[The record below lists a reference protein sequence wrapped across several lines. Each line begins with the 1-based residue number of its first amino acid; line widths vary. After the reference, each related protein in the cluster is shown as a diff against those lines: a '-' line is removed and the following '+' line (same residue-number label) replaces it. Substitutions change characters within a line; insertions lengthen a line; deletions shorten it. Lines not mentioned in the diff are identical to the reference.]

1 MSESNLNSESALGMK
16 NRHRF
21 FEQLVSAYAK
31 DLYRYAYWLCKQ
43 PTVAEDLV
51 QETFTRAWKA
61 IDKLNDEKAAKAW
74 LITILR
80 RENARMYEK
89 YQPLLVE
96 IEENLASDNLKHEP
110 SMDLEQKQL
119 HKAILTLPE
128 EYREPLVL
136 QVMWGFTGDEIAA
149 ELDLKLATV
158 NTRLFR
164 ARKQLKEI
172 YASDSNADSKKAMG
186 NP

>member
-1 MSESNLNSESALGMK
+1 MQHK
-16 NRHRF
+16 HRF
-21 FEQLVSAYAK
+21 FEQLVSAYAN

-61 IDKLNDEKAAKAW
+61 IDSLKDEKAAKAW

-89 YQPLLVE
+89 YQPQLLE
-96 IEENLASDNLKHEP
+96 IEEAIVADDYHNEP
-110 SMDLEQKQL
+110 DETFEKQQL
-119 HKAILTLPE
+119 HQAIMELPTD
-128 EYREPLVL
+128 YKEPLIL
-136 QVMWGFTGDEIAA
+136 QIMWGYSGDEIAVQ
-149 ELDLKLATV
+149 LDLKLATV

-164 ARKQLKEI
+164 ARQQLKVLLTVTT
-172 YASDSNADSKKAMG
+172 SKDGLHKSNVDGGHTK
-186 NP
+186 

>member
-1 MSESNLNSESALGMK
+1 MK
-16 NRHRF
+16 NKHRF
-21 FEQLVSAYAK
+21 FEQLVSAYHK

-51 QETFTRAWKA
+51 QETFARAWKA

-96 IEENLASDNLKHEP
+96 IEENLASDELKNEP
-110 SMDLEQKQL
+110 SLDLEQQQL
-119 HKAILTLPE
+119 HQAILALE
-128 EYREPLVL
+128 NDYKEPLIL
-136 QVMWGFTGDEIAA
+136 QIMWGFSGDEIAQ

-164 ARKQLKEI
+164 ARKQLKELL
-172 YASDSNADSKKAMG
+172 AGGRKPSSKSSVGSQSK
-186 NP
+186 

>member
-1 MSESNLNSESALGMK
+1 MHNK
-16 NRHRF
+16 QHF
-21 FEQLVSAYAK
+21 FEKLVSAYSK

-61 IDKLNDEKAAKAW
+61 IDQLKDEKVAKSW

-89 YQPLLVE
+89 YQPQLLE
-96 IEENLASDNLKHEP
+96 IDEELVAEDGHS
-110 SMDLEQKQL
+110 
-119 HKAILTLPE
+119 
-128 EYREPLVL
+128 EPLPQLEKQQL
-136 QVMWGFTGDEIAA
+136 QQFIMQLPIEYKEPMILQIMWGYTGEEIG
-149 ELDLKLATV
+149 EQLELKLATV

-164 ARKQLKEI
+164 GRQQLKQMMLKGESRNNM
-172 YASDSNADSKKAMG
+172 AGQANKG
-186 NP
+186 GR